1 MATEDHLPP
10 RHTVYRAINK
20 PLLFAG
26 VDRRYFFFA
35 VVFGAAVFT
44 LFSSLIGG
52 IGIFAA
58 LYMFA
63 HWATKTD
70 PQILPILFKPL
81 MNPGKVKVLYDPGKI
96 VISNLILSR
105 DK

>member
-1 MATEDHLPP
+1 MATEEHLPP
-10 RHTVYRAINK
+10 RHTVYRGINK

-52 IGIFAA
+52 VALFLA
-58 LYMFA
+58 LYLFA
-63 HWATKTD
+63 QWATKTD
-70 PQILPILFKPL
+70 PQILPIIFKPI

-96 VISNLILSR
+96 LTSNLTFNR
-105 DK
+105 NK